1 METTFDDCASPHL
14 PHPLGMAI
22 MAIIAFKKK
31 SVVPLKVE
39 SVENSH
45 SHKWCFGK
53 VPQWSNNQQHVA
65 LAVNRDIC

>member
-1 METTFDDCASPHL
+1 MTVRAHISLILWEWL
-14 PHPLGMAI
+14 LWPLLH
-22 MAIIAFKKK
+22 FKK

>member
-1 METTFDDCASPHL
+1 MTVRAHISLILWEWLLWPLLHL
-14 PHPLGMAI
+14 
-22 MAIIAFKKK
+22 KKK
-31 SVVPLKVE
+31 CCPSQ